1 MKKNIID
8 YLKNFIEIWDKKGSV
23 KNLKFDAKDEDD
35 FQEFVLY
42 FQNMLGFSNAENVS
56 EKNFTL
62 TNLAFND
69 RVSFVYI
76 KETKEYE
83 RILKDYPNLLKTI
96 EEKGLFKTPTKVE
109 NEFLSQYKNYIFDK
123 NKNILSYSVI
133 CATKNLK
140 KFDDKLKSFVKIE
153 NFFDICNNEV
163 TVSPKSSFEK
173 IKKEKYTFR
182 RVLENKFVEKNAL
195 ESGYYSA
202 LDDLRQNQNR
212 AFIFDLKTGK
222 EIDELK
228 DGYGILNEIRHNVS
242 AHNNI
247 YSYKIN
253 SLPFYNGRVLMFKK
267 ENIAIIMPKPIFF
280 NILRELY
287 LFTKKEINELYY
299 WFYPNNSEKIN
310 ENNLNTYLEQ
320 CKLFKI
326 TTKNNIL
333 ESVLKEFA
341 DRIIINYKKIKK
353 NERDTIVLKKYIE
366 KELKSQFN
374 IDCIIEENN
383 VYLDKIKDLLLAKS
397 KISELKILTDVGQF
411 LGDFIKFFGT
421 NILNKTTLYGS
432 KKDYT
437 YNPEPIYIAERI
449 LILLFCVQMRNTNQF
464 TFTDAFDGKEKDFYF
479 ISIVYLLI
487 YINFIHNKLID
498 NIKENK
504 EYDKN
509 INNILSEIKKIDDT
523 NKIFTFCP
531 QNAKPYRPQTNEDYI
546 KIIKLI
552 RNGLAHNNFAINY
565 TSSKNIMDANIYFL
579 NKDRNFKIVCTFRN
593 FLTFITNDIFTQ
605 YCDDKSIFV
614 ADNFNDLLNVILNKF
629 N

>member
-1 MKKNIID
+1 MNKKDI
-8 YLKNFIEIWDKKGSV
+8 
-23 KNLKFDAKDEDD
+23 
-35 FQEFVLY
+35 
-42 FQNMLGFSNAENVS
+42 
-56 EKNFTL
+56 
-62 TNLAFND
+62 
-69 RVSFVYI
+69 
-76 KETKEYE
+76 
-83 RILKDYPNLLKTI
+83 
-96 EEKGLFKTPTKVE
+96 
-109 NEFLSQYKNYIFDK
+109 K
-123 NKNILSYSVI
+123 NKNIEELISLLLD
-133 CATKNLK
+133 KNILK
-140 KFDDKLKSFVKIE
+140 KDKLKINRMVYRKL
-153 NFFDICNNEV
+153 NNDSNR
-163 TVSPKSSFEK
+163 TNNWDLL
-173 IKKEKYTFR
+173 KKYFR
-182 RVLENKFVEKNAL
+182 NL
-195 ESGYYSA
+195 
-202 LDDLRQNQNR
+202 
-212 AFIFDLKTGK
+212 
-222 EIDELK
+222 
-228 DGYGILNEIRHNVS
+228 
-242 AHNNI
+242 
-247 YSYKIN
+247 
-253 SLPFYNGRVLMFKK
+253 K
-267 ENIAIIMPKPIFF
+267 ENVNIESYLSDKDMPK
-280 NILRELY
+280 Y
-287 LFTKKEINELYY
+287 
-299 WFYPNNSEKIN
+299 
-310 ENNLNTYLEQ
+310 
-320 CKLFKI
+320 
-326 TTKNNIL
+326 
-333 ESVLKEFA
+333 V
-341 DRIIINYKKIKK
+341 
-353 NERDTIVLKKYIE
+353 KKYIE

-464 TFTDAFDGKEKDFYF
+464 TFTDVFDGKEKDFYF

-523 NKIFTFCP
+523 NKNFTFCP
-531 QNAKPYRPQTNEDYI
+531 QNAKPYRPQTNEDYL

-565 TSSKNIMDANIYFL
+565 TSSKNIMDSNIYFL

-614 ADNFNDLLNVILNKF
+614 ADNYNDLLNVILNKF